1 MTENTVYE
9 ISSWEDENLNL
20 NEKLL
25 RGIYSFGFEKPSP
38 IQSKALYSFI
48 KNKYKN
54 RARDII
60 AQAQSGTGKTGLF
73 VIGSLQMIDPE
84 NKSPQIII
92 LAPTHELA
100 EQTYNVACS
109 ISTYLDIN
117 SCLLVGGTSI
127 HSNKKILNTENPQLI
142 VGTPGRIHDMI
153 RRKILKVNEIKTIV
167 IDEAD
172 EMLSQGF
179 KEQMYK
185 IFNFLN
191 NNIQI
196 GLFSATMPDELNGMI
211 NQIMQSPTKILVK
224 AENLT
229 LQGIAQYYI
238 NIHDDAQKYETLKDI
253 FQGLSISQAIIY
265 CNSVSR
271 VNDLEE
277 AMTQDNFPVK
287 KIHGK
292 MLDKER
298 KEIFKQFKSGGCRVL
313 ITSDLFSRGID
324 VQQVSIVINFDI
336 PRNENT
342 YLHRIGRSGR
352 WGRKG
357 IAINFQTK
365 YDSNRLTKFAA
376 FYQTEI
382 REMPS
387 DYTKHIQL

>member
-1 MTENTVYE
+1 MAENTIYE
-9 ISSWEDENLNL
+9 ISSWEDENLDL
-20 NEKLL
+20 KDKLL
-25 RGIYSFGFEKPSP
+25 RGIYSFGFENPSP
-38 IQSKALYSFI
+38 IQRKALFSFI

-54 RARDII
+54 RHRDII

-73 VIGSLQMIDPE
+73 VIGSLQMIDE
-84 NKSPQIII
+84 SSKKPQIII

-100 EQTYNVACS
+100 EQTFNVS
-109 ISTYLDIN
+109 KSLSTYLDIN

-127 HSNKKILNTENPQLI
+127 HKNKKVLNEENPQLI
-142 VGTPGRIHDMI
+142 IGTPGRVHDMI
-153 RRKILKVNEIKTIV
+153 RRKILKVDNVKSII

-185 IFNFLN
+185 IFNHLN

-196 GLFSATMPDELNGMI
+196 GLFSATMPEELNGMI
-211 NQIMQSPTKILVK
+211 DQIMQSPTKILVK

-292 MLDKER
+292 MIDKER

-365 YDSNRLTKFAA
+365 YDSNRLTKFANY
-376 FYQTEI
+376 YQTEI
-382 REMPS
+382 KEMPS
-387 DYTKHIQL
+387 DYTKHIEM